1 MAILSKKKATT
12 GKTLYL
18 PKNQAGIGLMPFQY
32 HCMAMRTQQFLKLE
46 VETNPQTRIILT
58 RYNLALTLYQQH
70 KDF

>member
-1 MAILSKKKATT
+1 M
-12 GKTLYL
+12 
-18 PKNQAGIGLMPFQY
+18 QFQY